1 MSRGHK
7 LPEVAKGFGVAT
19 KASEDAKNLL
29 FPVDTTELNAPD
41 KREKPDRKYDWSK
54 ANINDAGNFAFGKS
68 DKNPDQDGAHK
79 AMKMGI
85 HGEEW
90 PNSKVIAKKD
100 MVIKT
105 QK

>member
-29 FPVDTTELNAPD
+29 FPVDTQELNAPD
-41 KREKPDRKYDWSK
+41 KNEKPKRNYDWSK
-54 ANINDAGNFAFGKS
+54 ANISDHTNFAFGKA
-68 DKNPDQDGAHK
+68 DKNPDLDGAHK
-79 AMKMGI
+79 AIKMGV

-90 PNSKVIAKKD
+90 PSSKIISKKD
-100 MVIKT
+100 MVVKT